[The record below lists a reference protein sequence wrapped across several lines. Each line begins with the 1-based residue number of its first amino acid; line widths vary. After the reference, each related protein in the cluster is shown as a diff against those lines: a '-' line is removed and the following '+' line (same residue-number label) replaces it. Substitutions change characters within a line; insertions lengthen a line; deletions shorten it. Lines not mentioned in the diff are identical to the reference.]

1 MIKLYLN
8 GSATENGKKRN
19 AIQAKLDHATSE
31 VKRLKLELSEMEK
44 KDEINESMRKWLFEN
59 NPSSQGGSTLL
70 HWSQSATLG
79 HLDIY
84 KSVMENAVDKNPE
97 DKEGTTPLHCAADN
111 GHLDICQ
118 LILKNM
124 EEKCPKD
131 EVGWTPLHCSA
142 GKGHTLIHKMIMT
155 VSSDKNPEDTGGYTP
170 LHSAAE
176 NGHVEL
182 CRLIMDEIKDIFPKI
197 TPLHLATR
205 GGHTAVKDLII
216 EYVEKN

>member
-44 KDEINESMRKWLFEN
+44 KDEISESMRKWLFEN

-84 KSVMENAVDKNPE
+84 KSVMEKAAKKPQRIK
-97 DKEGTTPLHCAADN
+97 KEQLHC
-111 GHLDICQ
+111 IVQ
-118 LILKNM
+118 QTTI
-124 EEKCPKD
+124 
-131 EVGWTPLHCSA
+131 
-142 GKGHTLIHKMIMT
+142 TL
-155 VSSDKNPEDTGGYTP
+155 VFVN
-170 LHSAAE
+170 
-176 NGHVEL
+176 
-182 CRLIMDEIKDIFPKI
+182 
-197 TPLHLATR
+197 
-205 GGHTAVKDLII
+205 
-216 EYVEKN
+216 